1 MPHLVFESLPI
12 LLPKLV
18 SGSLLC
24 STPTSS
30 ARLAWKMR
38 FEPRLLLTYIRIL
51 LVILTFL
58 GFQRLEMLAGVE
70 NKVMGA
76 HLQIFWIS
84 WTWF

>member
-18 SGSLLC
+18 SSLLLC

-30 ARLAWKMR
+30 ARLTGKMR

-51 LVILTFL
+51 LVVLAFL

-70 NKVMGA
+70 NEVMGA
-76 HLQIFWIS
+76 HLLGTVACF
-84 WTWF
+84 